1 MAIPKFW
8 KVIFFILGM
17 LIGIL
22 LMLLGIFKIDDVAQI
37 RLEGAEL

>member
-8 KVIFFILGM
+8 KMMLFVVGM
-17 LIGIL
+17 IIGIL

>member
-8 KVIFFILGM
+8 KVIFFIVGM
-17 LIGIL
+17 IIGIL

-37 RLEGAEL
+37 RLEGSEL

>member
-1 MAIPKFW
+1 MTIPKFW
-8 KVIFFILGM
+8 KIMLFILGM
-17 LIGIL
+17 VIGIL